1 MVTIKTV
8 AQKCGCSV
16 ATVSKAMN
24 GATDISVETAARI
37 RAVANEMGYMP
48 NAAARALKTTRSHSF
63 GVLFEDDTNNGLTH
77 EYFSHILESFKRK
90 AELLGYDISFITSRQ
105 GSRNLRYAEHARY
118 RNYDGVVVASVDYL
132 DPSVIELAA
141 SGIPVVTIDYAF
153 DGCGCV
159 MSDNVSGMAQLVQYI
174 HAQGHR
180 KIAFIHGELTAV
192 TRSRIAS
199 FCRTCGELGIQ
210 VPDEYLL
217 QGKFHDT
224 QTSAEL
230 TERLLK
236 LPDPPTCILYPDD
249 FSYIG
254 GRNYLESIGKRIPE
268 DISVA
273 GYDGIRLSEML
284 RPRLTT
290 LQQDAALIGRS
301 AAEELSRAVTEGRS
315 YIPNTIVIPGRLL
328 PGETIK
334 KIDPESR

>member
-1 MVTIKTV
+1 MVSMKDIAK
-8 AQKCGCSV
+8 KCGVSV
-16 ATVSKAMN
+16 ATVSKALN
-24 GATDISVETAARI
+24 DYSDIGEDTKKKI
-37 RAVANEMGYMP
+37 RQVAQDAGYFP
-48 NAAARALKTTRSHSF
+48 NSSARALKTNRTYNL
-63 GVLFEDDTNNGLTH
+63 GVLFVDEAQSGLTH
-77 EYFSHILESFKRK
+77 DFFAAVLDSFKVE
-90 AELLGYDISFITSRQ
+90 AEAKGYDITFTNSRV
-105 GSRNLRYAEHARY
+105 SDRRMSYYEHCRY
-118 RNYDGVVVASVDYL
+118 RGVDGVVIACIDFYN
-132 DPSVIELAA
+132 PSVQELIH
-141 SGIPVVTIDYAF
+141 SDLPVVTIDHVF
-153 DGCGCV
+153 DSRTSI

-230 TERLLK
+230 TDRLLK

-334 KIDPESR
+334 KIDPEAR